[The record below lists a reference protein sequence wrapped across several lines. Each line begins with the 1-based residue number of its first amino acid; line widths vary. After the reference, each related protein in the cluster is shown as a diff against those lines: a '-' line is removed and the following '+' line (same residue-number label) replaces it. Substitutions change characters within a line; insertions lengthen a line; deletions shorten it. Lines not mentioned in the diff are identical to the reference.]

1 MNDPKEFVEIAYR
14 GILLRPADEGGL
26 EDFTKRLEAGEIM
39 PEDLIATLMQSD
51 EFVDTASARH
61 FPDGL
66 PHTDESEP
74 DEAAAPDGPSGDFV
88 VSHSQFGEIPK
99 LMQAWAEAAV
109 SEKIVVDVGARGR
122 DRSNS
127 YDLMHHFG
135 WRGVLIEANRKLIKQ
150 IRREFKGLDFAV
162 VEAAVSDYE
171 GKATFTIGSNDDVS
185 SLNPDAARSWGP
197 DRGTMQ
203 VKVRRLA
210 AILAEHEVPEC
221 FGLLSIDIEGEDL
234 KVLNDLV
241 NESDYRADYVVIEAS
256 YDFATKALTDL
267 DLSPKVR
274 DAYELFDQ
282 TRANLLLR
290 RKRTGTTA

>member
-1 MNDPKEFVEIAYR
+1 MTDPKEFVEFAYR
-14 GILLRPADEGGL
+14 GVLLRPADQGGL
-26 EDFTKRLEAGEIM
+26 EDFTKALEAGEIT
-39 PEDLIATLMQSD
+39 PEDLIATLIQSD
-51 EFVDTASARH
+51 EFVEEASARH

-66 PHTDESEP
+66 TPTD
-74 DEAAAPDGPSGDFV
+74 DGAAAPDGPSGDFV
-88 VSHSQFGEIPK
+88 SSHSQFGEIPK
-99 LMQAWAEAAV
+99 LMEAWAEAAV

-127 YDLMHHFG
+127 YDLMKHFG

-171 GKATFTIGSNDDVS
+171 GKATFTIGTNDDVS

-210 AILAEHEVPEC
+210 PILAEHNVPER

-241 NESDYRADYVVIEAS
+241 NESNYRADYVIIEAS
-256 YDFATKALTDL
+256 YDFATKALSDL
-267 DLSPKVR
+267 DLSSEVR
-274 DAYELFDQ
+274 DAYEMFDQ

-290 RKRTGTTA
+290 RRKTGAAA